1 MKKIY
6 VSDFPK
12 FKKMFFM
19 DGLPSWK
26 ATFRANG
33 FNSVIEDQTF
43 ASAERVLISDED
55 YTWFI
60 LRWS

>member
-1 MKKIY
+1 MKKVY

-12 FKKMFFM
+12 FKEMFWR
-19 DGLPSWK
+19 DGLPSWQ

-33 FNSVIEDQTF
+33 FKSVIEDQTF
-43 ASAERVLISDED
+43 ASADRVLISDEE
-55 YTWFI
+55 YTWFV

>member
-12 FKKMFFM
+12 FKEMFWR
-19 DGLPSWK
+19 DGLSWQ

-33 FNSVIEDQTF
+33 FKSVIEDHAF
-43 ASAERVLISDED
+43 ASADRVLISDEE
-55 YTWFI
+55 YTWFV

>member
-1 MKKIY
+1 MKKIC

-12 FKKMFFM
+12 FKKMFWM
-19 DGLPSWK
+19 DGLPSWA

-43 ASAERVLISDED
+43 VSAERVLISDEE